1 MLTLPSRVRVFVA
14 SDVVD
19 FRRGIDS
26 LYALVRDGFAEDAF
40 SGDLFAFF
48 NRARDRIKIL
58 VFDRNGFWLHLKRLE
73 RGTFE
78 SLDITRAT
86 HGRIEIDALR
96 LQLLLEGIELRS
108 AKSKKHFVREIRLN
122 PRNGD
127 ERRTHGFA
135 VAGDRRA
142 QGGSP
147 RA

>member
-1 MLTLPSRVRVFVA
+1 MLSLSSRVRVFVTREP
-14 SDVVD
+14 VD

-26 LYALVRDGFAEDAF
+26 LYGLVRDGFGEDAF

-78 SLDITRAT
+78 SLELAQAKR
-86 HGRIEIDALR
+86 GRVEIDALR

-108 AKSKKHFVREIRLN
+108 VKSKKHFVREVRPIQ
-122 PRNGD
+122 RNGD
-127 ERRTHGFA
+127 GRRTHELADAPARGA
-135 VAGDRRA
+135 EGAASRA
-142 QGGSP
+142 
-147 RA
+147 

>member
-1 MLTLPSRVRVFVA
+1 MLTLSHRVRVFVA
-14 SDVVD
+14 SEAVD

-26 LYALVRDGFAEDAF
+26 LYALVRDGFGEDAF
-40 SGDLFAFF
+40 GGDLFAFF

-78 SLDITRAT
+78 SIDLA
-86 HGRIEIDALR
+86 HAQGGRVEIDALR

-108 AKSKKHFVREIRLN
+108 AKSKKHFVREIRLS
-122 PRNGD
+122 RCNGD

-135 VAGDRRA
+135 VAGDRGA
-142 QGGSP
+142 QGGAA